1 MFNKQI
7 KFISRKPFTLFKIDN
22 FFSNEFYTNLED
34 NFPDLE
40 NLKID
45 GLNDFK
51 NKNMLLT
58 LHQIFIIYR

>member
-34 NFPDLE
+34 NFLVR

-51 NKNMLLT
+51 NK
-58 LHQIFIIYR
+58 ICF